1 MMISPG
7 AIALT
12 ALTLMLWIL
21 WRDSM
26 RSRRPGQII
35 FTVRIALFLVVSGVL
50 LLNLVRYPYLFSTTA
65 RVTTVLS
72 ALVGIAGATYFGRR
86 LIRRI

>member
-21 WRDSM
+21 WRDSL
-26 RSRRPGQII
+26 RSRRAGQII

-50 LLNLVRYPYLFSTTA
+50 LLNLFRYPGLYTTTA
-65 RVTTVLS
+65 RVTTIFS
-72 ALVGIAGATYFGRR
+72 ALVGIGGAVYFSRR

>member
-21 WRDSM
+21 WRDSL

-35 FTVRIALFLVVSGVL
+35 FTVRIALFLVVSGIL
-50 LLNLVRYPYLFSTTA
+50 LLNLVRSPQLYTTTA
-65 RVTTVLS
+65 RATTVCA
-72 ALVGIAGATYFGRR
+72 ALVGIGGAAYFARR

>member
-21 WRDSM
+21 WRDSL
-26 RSRRPGQII
+26 RSGRPGQIV

-50 LLNLVRYPYLFSTTA
+50 LLNLFRYPYLYSTTA

-72 ALVGIAGATYFGRR
+72 ALVGIAGAAYFGRR

>member
-26 RSRRPGQII
+26 RSRRAGQII

-50 LLNLVRYPYLFSTTA
+50 LLNLVRYPELYTTTA
-65 RVTTVLS
+65 RVTTVFS
-72 ALVGIAGATYFGRR
+72 ALVGIVGAVYFSRR

>member
-21 WRDSM
+21 WRDSL

-50 LLNLVRYPYLFSTTA
+50 LLNLVRYPHLYTTTA
-65 RVTTVLS
+65 RVTTVFA
-72 ALVGIAGATYFGRR
+72 ALVGIAGAVYFSRR

>member
-1 MMISPG
+1 MILSPG

-50 LLNLVRYPYLFSTTA
+50 ILNLFRYPHLYTSTA
-65 RVTTVLS
+65 RAVTVAS
-72 ALVGIAGATYFGRR
+72 ALVGIGGAAYFSRR

>member
-7 AIALT
+7 AMALT

-21 WRDSM
+21 WRDSL
-26 RSRRPGQII
+26 RSRRPGQVI
-35 FTVRIALFLVVSGVL
+35 FTVRIALFLVVSFVL
-50 LLNLVRYPYLFSTTA
+50 LLNLVRYPNLYTTTA
-65 RVTTVLS
+65 RVVTVFT
-72 ALVGIAGATYFGRR
+72 AFVGIVGAGYFSRR